1 VGKIHKQLFCPLISI
16 HAPVKG
22 ATTFRVT
29 KDENL
34 GKISIHA
41 PVKGATAFFRHSM
54 TYKMQLVHLL

>member
-1 VGKIHKQLFCPLISI
+1 M
-16 HAPVKG
+16 KG